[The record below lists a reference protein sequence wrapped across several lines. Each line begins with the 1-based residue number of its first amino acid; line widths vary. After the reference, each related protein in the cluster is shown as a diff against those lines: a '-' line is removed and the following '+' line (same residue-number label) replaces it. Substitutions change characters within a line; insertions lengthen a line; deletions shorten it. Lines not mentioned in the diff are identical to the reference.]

1 MRTFLIT
8 IIASAWALLGLMV
21 WALLDTAQREDH
33 HRAGE

>member
-8 IIASAWALLGLMV
+8 IVAAAWAFLALLV
-21 WALLDTAQREDH
+21 WALLDTAQDH